1 MSSLTLKGK
10 PSEQAPLAPLNTSAP
25 LSSTTSN
32 ASSGTYVNAI
42 WITWLAI
49 VL

>member
-10 PSEQAPLAPLNTSAP
+10 PSEQAPLAPVNTSAP

-32 ASSGTYVNAI
+32 ASSGINDNAI
-42 WITWLAI
+42 CIT
-49 VL
+49 